1 MSEKKNVEEILAEL
15 GTKIDKLIA
24 ETKKAGSKV
33 SAEMEQQIK
42 KLKDRKEKVEKDF
55 KETNSGTGE
64 KWEHAKLHLNEAAV
78 EIRRAFETMF
88 KKG

>member
-1 MSEKKNVEEILAEL
+1 MSDKKNVEEILAEL

-33 SAEMEQQIK
+33 TAEMEEQIQ
-42 KLKDRKEKVEKDF
+42 KLKERKEKVEQDF
-55 KETNSGTGE
+55 KESTSDTGE
-64 KWEHAKLHLNEAAV
+64 KWDHAKMHLNEAAV

-88 KKG
+88 KK

>member
-24 ETKKAGSKV
+24 ETKKAGNKV
-33 SAEMEQQIK
+33 SAEMEEQIQ
-42 KLKDRKEKVEKDF
+42 KLKERKEKVEKDF
-55 KETNSGTGE
+55 KESTAGTGE

-78 EIRRAFETMF
+78 EIRRAFEAIL
-88 KKG
+88 KK

>member
-1 MSEKKNVEEILAEL
+1 MSERKNVEDILSEL
-15 GTKIDKLIA
+15 GMKIDKLIA

-33 SAEMEQQIK
+33 SSDMEEQIQ
-42 KLKDRKEKVEKDF
+42 KLKERKEKVERDF
-55 KETNSGTGE
+55 KESTSGTGE

-88 KKG
+88 KK